1 MKLIWIAAFLCT
13 ATALAKAEPVV
24 VMPGHV
30 STPATE
36 VRIAFSP
43 DGKRMLWGAI
53 GWKDGAGG
61 WDIYESV
68 NANGKWSTPKSVSFN
83 SAQNDFDPFFAPD
96 GSGVY
101 FFSNRPGGLGNDDIY
116 VVPFNAKTGTYG
128 TAVNLGPNVN
138 SAGSEW
144 APALS
149 SDGQALM
156 FSSDGRGGEG
166 KQDLFLSARE
176 GNGWAVA
183 ENFHPPVNGPNDDFD
198 ATFLPDDSGIV
209 MSSGDVEGD
218 GGTKLYMSI
227 ITPGGFVKP
236 QLLGP
241 EINCD
246 GGLTLGPAISR
257 SEPKVIY
264 FTSSCRKGAP
274 GRMDIFRAP
283 LPAYDFSRER
293 NVE

>member
-1 MKLIWIAAFLCT
+1 MKLPWI
-13 ATALAKAEPVV
+13 ATALCCSAVAAAGDSVV
-24 VMPGHV
+24 FMPGHV

-53 GWKDGAGG
+53 GWQNGAGG

-68 NANGKWSTPKSVSFN
+68 KTGGKWSVPKSASFN
-83 SAQNDFDPFFAPD
+83 SLQNDFDPFFAPD
-96 GSGVY
+96 GAGVY
-101 FFSNRPGGLGNDDIY
+101 FFSNRTGGLGKDDIY
-116 VVPFNAKTGTYG
+116 FVPFDAKKGTYG
-128 TAVNLGPNVN
+128 AATNLGANVN

-149 SDGQALM
+149 SDGQALI

-166 KQDLFLSARE
+166 KQDLFMSSRE
-176 GNGWAVA
+176 GNGWGKA

-198 ATFLPDDSGIV
+198 ATFLPDDSGII

-241 EINCD
+241 EINCE
-246 GGLTLGPAISR
+246 GGLTLGPAIAR
-257 SEPKVIY
+257 SEPNVIY